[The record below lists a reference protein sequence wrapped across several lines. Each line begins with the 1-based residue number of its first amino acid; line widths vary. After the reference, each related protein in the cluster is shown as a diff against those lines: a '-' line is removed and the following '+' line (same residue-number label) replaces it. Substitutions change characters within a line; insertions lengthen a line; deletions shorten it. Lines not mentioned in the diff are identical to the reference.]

1 MTEHPRR
8 KSDAARRANQ
18 VIRRRTMLVMLLL
31 GVATFTALFWKLY
44 DLQVLQHDD
53 LKARAVSQQ
62 TDSSVI
68 SASRGDH
75 LRQERRDHGHL
86 LRHGDGVH
94 RPLPIEQF
102 VENQEKNIAEGGG
115 KAAEKGEAYTP
126 PPVRDQA
133 YIAKGLAR
141 ILEVG

>member
-53 LKARAVSQQ
+53 L
-62 TDSSVI
+62 
-68 SASRGDH
+68 
-75 LRQERRDHGHL
+75 
-86 LRHGDGVH
+86 
-94 RPLPIEQF
+94 RP
-102 VENQEKNIAEGGG
+102 G
-115 KAAEKGEAYTP
+115 
-126 PPVRDQA
+126 R
-133 YIAKGLAR
+133 
-141 ILEVG
+141 